1 MAYST
6 SNPPKLLVPSFT
18 DGTSFASLWTYASTD
33 ASTVVDGDGYISDGD
48 ALGMKVGDLVLVN
61 DTDSN
66 LTTMHVVL
74 SVTAGGAADLGDGT
88 TVGDSTDSD

>member
-6 SNPPKLLVPSFT
+6 SAPPQLLIGAFTAGNHPSI
-18 DGTSFASLWTYASTD
+18 WTYESTD
-33 ASTVVDGDGYISDGD
+33 AAAVADTDGYITNADD
-48 ALGMKVGDLVLVN
+48 LGMKVGDMVLVT
-61 DTDSN
+61 DTDTR

-88 TVGDSTDSD
+88 TVGLATDTD